1 MPTGFIA
8 SKSPPSVAKY
18 KWDGIRLKQGEEK
31 TVPPHFN
38 FQTHFFFC
46 KQESKILKEQKRKQI
61 NWFLRVIHKI
71 NISCPF

>member
-31 TVPPHFN
+31 TVPPHGD

-46 KQESKILKEQKRKQI
+46 KQESKILKE
-61 NWFLRVIHKI
+61 
-71 NISCPF
+71 